1 MEKARQLERR
11 IYPDESGVPVAVSR
25 CAMSSMSRI
34 SQEKSFTGFPRK
46 TII

>member
-25 CAMSSMSRI
+25 CAMSRI